1 MPGVTEARLGVA
13 QARALL
19 SLDGLVLAG
28 REAQTRV
35 IMVIAIVSSVI
46 VRGLCSRMMRPGEDG
61 GH

>member
-1 MPGVTEARLGVA
+1 MPGVTDGGLGVIQA
-13 QARALL
+13 QTLL
-19 SLDGLVLAG
+19 PLDGLVLAR

-46 VRGLCSRMMRPGEDG
+46 VRGLCSWMMRPGEDG